1 MTGVRHM
8 ARKITVT
15 TSLHHGKD
23 IPETSY
29 RLAGCHLHSMPFC
42 RHSSPHESETAY
54 FSMASPELHRSLVHS
69 QTVVDLVWIKR
80 EDWAHGWPH
89 RDLNDGR
96 KKLDEPIGH
105 VGEGL
110 RLAADVGHLQK

>member
-29 RLAGCHLHSMPFC
+29 RLAGCHLHSMPLR
-42 RHSSPHESETAY
+42 RHGSSHEPEAAGLTTP
-54 FSMASPELHRSLVHS
+54 SPELHRGLVHG
-69 QTVVDLVWIKR
+69 QTVVDSVLVEC

-89 RDLNDGR
+89 RDLNDER

-110 RLAADVGHLQK
+110 RLAAVVGHLQK